1 MPTYSDSSGPI
12 KWNDGRTRVEAQH
25 YSTQASGTG
34 ISASNLAS
42 NVSSVTFATGS
53 TDAAGVA
60 TINFNS
66 ASPGAG
72 VVICHVVFGSA
83 FISIPF
89 VIIGPASSPTGSTA
103 FFCDSADTTASYF
116 VVRNV
121 TALSSFSGSLKVSY
135 HVVGQTGG

>member
-53 TDAAGVA
+53 TDTAGVCQ
-60 TINFNS
+60 INFSS

-72 VVICHVVFGSA
+72 VAICRVVFGSPYLSA
-83 FISIPF
+83 PL
-89 VIIGPASSPTGSTA
+89 VIVGAASSPTGSTS
-103 FFCDSADTTASYF
+103 FYCDNSDTTTSYF
-116 VVRNV
+116 ILRNV
-121 TALSSFSGSLKVSY
+121 TALSSFSGSLKLAY
-135 HVVGQTGG
+135 HCVGQSGG

>member
-1 MPTYSDSSGPI
+1 MPTYSDASGPI
-12 KWNDGRTRVEAQH
+12 KWNDGRTRVEAAH
-25 YSTQASGTG
+25 YSTQPSGTG
-34 ISASNLAS
+34 VSASNLAS

-60 TINFNS
+60 QVNFSS

-72 VVICHVVFGSA
+72 VAICRIVFGVP
-83 FISIPF
+83 FVNIPF
-89 VIIGPASSPTGSTA
+89 VIIGPASSPTGSTS
-103 FFCDSADTTASYF
+103 FYVDGADTTASYF